1 MCVLSCFSRVWLFV
15 TPWTVAHQ
23 APLSMGFSRQQY
35 WSVLPFHP
43 PGIFPTQ
50 GLNPCLLHL
59 LHCQADSLPLNHSGS
74 PLLAISGSKVYF
86 IFIMFVE
93 VPTSENVLH
102 GFSHVWAS
110 SYKIVLGNIQNSKFS
125 CLFDRLCW
133 LSIPFRSWNTYLFFF
148 FNTHH
153 HFGSFFSLG
162 MWGT

>member
-1 MCVLSCFSRVWLFV
+1 MLCFILGVCVLSRSAVSDSWDPIDCRLPGFSV
-15 TPWTVAHQ
+15 Q
-23 APLSMGFSRQQY
+23 ARILRFSRQQY

-125 CLFDRLCW
+125 CLFDRLC
-133 LSIPFRSWNTYLFFF
+133 
-148 FNTHH
+148 
-153 HFGSFFSLG
+153 
-162 MWGT
+162 